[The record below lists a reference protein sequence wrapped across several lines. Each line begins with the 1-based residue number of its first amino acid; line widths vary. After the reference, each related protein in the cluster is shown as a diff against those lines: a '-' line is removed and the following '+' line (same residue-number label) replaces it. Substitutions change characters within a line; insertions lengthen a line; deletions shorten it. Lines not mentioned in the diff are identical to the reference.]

1 MGCLHVLDSVF
12 DAQNFKILMKS
23 NLSIFFFSCLCVSYP
38 ILPDLR
44 ETKQMWQNIK
54 EWFYP
59 SKEYVELLSF
69 ILGTSL

>member
-1 MGCLHVLDSVF
+1 MGCLHVLDCVF

-23 NLSIFFFSCLCVSYP
+23 NLSTFFFSCLCVNCP

-44 ETKQMWQNIK
+44 ATEQMWQNIK

-59 SKEYVELLSF
+59 SKGYMELLSV
-69 ILGTSL
+69 ILRTSL